1 MAPWMG
7 FARQFLRLSAAL
19 CAIALTVG
27 SSPVPAQTRAVDLAL
42 VLAVDA
48 SGSVDAS
55 RFDLQKRGYADAFAN
70 PRVVYAIRTGSL
82 QAIAVTMVQWTGP
95 EMQHVVVDWT
105 LIDDPDSALR
115 FSRMIAAAPRAL
127 FGGGTSISGAIDTGM
142 ALFER
147 SGFRGDRHVIDISGD
162 GANNRGRPAASAR
175 DEAVR
180 SGVVINGLPILTLE
194 PDLDRYY
201 RDNVIGGPGS
211 FVIPVDS
218 YENFAAAILQKLIQ
232 EIAAAP
238 LNLSPAEPSVAARPP
253 AHRGSGST
261 PSATT
266 PAAWRGG

>member
-1 MAPWMG
+1 MG
-7 FARQFLRLSAAL
+7 SARHFLRLPSAVSLAL
-19 CAIALTVG
+19 CAIALAVC
-27 SSPVPAQTRAVDLAL
+27 SASVHAQNRAVDLAL

-70 PRVVYAIRTGSL
+70 PNVIYAIRTGSL

-95 EMQHVVVDWT
+95 EMQQVVVDWT

-115 FSRMIAAAPRAL
+115 FSKMIASAPRAL

-142 ALFER
+142 TLLEHG
-147 SGFRGDRHVIDISGD
+147 GFRGDRRVIDISGD

-201 RDNVIGGPGS
+201 RDNVIGGPGA
-211 FVIPVDS
+211 FAIAVDS
-218 YENFAAAILQKLIQ
+218 YDNFAAAILQKLIQ

-238 LNLSPAEPSVAARPP
+238 VSAPPEGRSVAARPP
-253 AHRGSGST
+253 AHRGPGNT

-266 PAAWRGG
+266 PAALRGG